1 MCGIIHFIKQII
13 ILSLQYQNKRSYC
26 HDFIGQQEKAYRILV
41 ANNDDNIDKVLK
53 HLKLNRDWIKYR
65 SHNEKFN
72 VTHQNYA
79 HQKCQLYTSLYRLVI
94 KALTA
99 L

>member
-1 MCGIIHFIKQII
+1 MQSYTLLNKSFF
-13 ILSLQYQNKRSYC
+13 LSLQYQNKGSYC

-41 ANNDDNIDKVLK
+41 ANNDDNIEKVLT
-53 HLKLNRDWIKYR
+53 HLKLNRGWIRYR
-65 SHNEKFN
+65 NHRKKFN

-79 HQKCQLYTSLYRLVI
+79 HQKCQLYTSLYRL
-94 KALTA
+94 L